1 MATILNM
8 NRRVLYW
15 VCQLL
20 GFSLYM
26 IVGLISFF
34 NDDNPDESGTGV
46 VSLAFLFLATLYLML
61 STHVFRYF
69 IHRRRW
75 IKLYLAKLLPRVMGA
90 ILVLTLSY
98 FIVTSL
104 MTITAF
110 VITMPN
116 TEQVTEDGTEEVAPD
131 DTAEEGSFIM
141 DVIYGQILEPFNVLS
156 TLVTAFIIY
165 FIWSI
170 IYFMFHYVESY
181 NQTLK
186 YEATIN
192 EIELNKLK
200 SQLNPHFIFNALN
213 SIRALVDEDPRKSK
227 IAITQLSTILRNSLI
242 MDKKRLIPF
251 TEEMVTVKDYLAL
264 ETIRFEER
272 LRTSFHLHPESYR
285 FEVPPLMVQTLVENG
300 IKHGIS
306 NLAAGGD
313 LKVETELVKGGYAL
327 AIRIRNSG
335 QYVNGVQR
343 RGSGYGIENTKQRL
357 RLIFG
362 QEASFSIGN
371 ESEGVVLTE
380 VIIPQKT

>member
-1 MATILNM
+1 MSLDN
-8 NRRVLYW
+8 VL
-15 VCQLL
+15 
-20 GFSLYM
+20 
-26 IVGLISFF
+26 I
-34 NDDNPDESGTGV
+34 
-46 VSLAFLFLATLYLML
+46 LFLVTLYLLL

-69 IHRRRW
+69 IHRRKW
-75 IKLYLAKLLPRVMGA
+75 NKLYLAKLLPRVLSA
-90 ILVLTLSY
+90 LVVLTFSY
-98 FIVTSL
+98 FVFTSL
-104 MTITAF
+104 VSTGYMILQEVLA
-110 VITMPN
+110 
-116 TEQVTEDGTEEVAPD
+116 EQGV
-131 DTAEEGSFIM
+131 GSGESLK
-141 DVIYGQILEPFNVLS
+141 DQIIDQVLTPYNIVS
-156 TLVTAFIIY
+156 TSLTSFIIY
-165 FIWSI
+165 FIWST
-170 IYFMFHYVESY
+170 IYFMWHYWESY

-213 SIRALVDEDPRKSK
+213 SIRALVDEDPGKSK

-272 LRTSFHLHPESYR
+272 LQTDFRLHPESYR

-306 NLAAGGD
+306 NLAAGGIVE
-313 LKVETELVKGGYAL
+313 VETQLISGEDKL

-335 QYVNGVQR
+335 KYINGVKR

-362 QEASFSIGN
+362 QEASFTIGN
-371 ESEGVVLTE
+371 ESDGIVLTE
-380 VIIPQKT
+380 VIIPQKH